1 MIGCTR
7 RMAWAVALAAVGVLA
22 SGLADAGAAGSAAFQ
37 VTAFKVL
44 YGGSEDPEHALHGGH
59 PGLPTLG
66 DVGALPISLGEAADG
81 YVAPGEGAGSV
92 TIRLSEPSTY
102 PKKRF
107 YAGAIRSISRQVLA
121 LFQRRGLAGVFVA
134 PHPEDIIE
142 ERTRDAEGRVQVS
155 LSDRRPKGRTELR
168 IAIWVGAVTEVR
180 TLASGDRV
188 PKEARVNNPRH
199 AAIRA
204 GSPVGPPSDD
214 APFRDVLLR
223 RERLQRYVYYL
234 SRHPS
239 RRVDVALSAGEQ
251 PGAMVLDYLVT
262 ESKPWYAY
270 LQVSDTGTQYTDRW
284 RQRVGFVHNQLTGN
298 DDILSFD
305 YVTTAMDET
314 NMVLLSYEAPFF
326 GMPRL
331 RWRAYGSWSE
341 YEASDVGLAREEFEG
356 ETWTAGG
363 EVIGNVFQRG
373 RLFVDAVGGVRWE
386 DHEVDDRS
394 MGVTGRVNLWVP
406 YAGFRFDR
414 LTETAST
421 WGSVILEYAR
431 PHDSHEELTELGRIF
446 PDNDWAILKFDLQ
459 QSVYLEPLLNP
470 AAWEDPSTPQSSTLA
485 HELFFAVRGQRDL
498 GSRSIPQHQH
508 TLGGLYTVRGYPES
522 ILAGDSCTVATFEYR
537 FHVPRLFPPP
547 PARKSPVF
555 GTPFKW
561 APQQVYGRPDWDL
574 ILRCFYDVGRVTSV
588 RAQTFEV
595 EDTLRGAGVGVE
607 VRVKQY
613 ITVRCDYAVALED
626 VATASRRVNSG
637 NNEIHTVVTISF

>member
-7 RMAWAVALAAVGVLA
+7 RMVWAGALAAVAVLA
-22 SGLADAGAAGSAAFQ
+22 SGVAHAGAAGAAAFQ
-37 VTAFKVL
+37 VSAFKVL
-44 YGGSEDPEHALHGGH
+44 YGGAEDPEHALHGGH

-66 DVGALPISLGEAADG
+66 DVEALPIALGEAADG

-92 TIRLSEPSTY
+92 TIRLAEPSTY
-102 PKKRF
+102 PKKKF
-107 YAGAIRSISRQVLA
+107 YPTAVRSISQQVLA

-142 ERTRDAEGRVQVS
+142 ERTRDAEGTVQVS

-180 TLASGDRV
+180 TLAAGERI
-188 PKEARVNNPRH
+188 PKEARVNHPSH

-204 GSPVGPPSDD
+204 GSPVGPATDD

-223 RERLQRYVYYL
+223 RERLQRYVYHL

-239 RRVDVALSAGEQ
+239 RRVDLALSAGEQ

-270 LQVSDTGTQYTDRW
+270 VQVSDTGTRYTDRW
-284 RQRVGFVHNQLTGN
+284 RQRVGFVHNQVTGN
-298 DDILSFD
+298 DDVLSFD
-305 YVTTAMDET
+305 YVTSAMDET

-326 GMPRL
+326 GMPRM

-341 YEASDVGLAREEFEG
+341 YEASDVGLAREDFSG
-356 ETWTAGG
+356 ETWTAGA
-363 EVIGNVFQRG
+363 EVIANVFQQG

-386 DHEVDDRS
+386 DHEVNDKTL
-394 MGVTGRVNLWVP
+394 GVTGRANLWVP

-431 PHDSHEELTELGRIF
+431 PHDSHEALTELGRIF

-470 AAWEDPSTPQSSTLA
+470 GAWEDPSTPQSSTLA
-485 HELFFAVRGQRDL
+485 HELFFAVRGQRAL

-537 FHVPRLFPPP
+537 FHVPRLFPPQAP
-547 PARKSPVF
+547 RKSPVF

-588 RAQTFEV
+588 RAQSFEV
-595 EDTLRGAGVGVE
+595 EETLRGAGVGVE

-613 ITVRCDYAVALED
+613 ITIRCDYAVALDD

-637 NNEIHTVVTISF
+637 NKEIHTVVTISF